1 MSRLMVHFVGV
12 VADAAIT
19 ATAVAGCAGGNDTGT
34 KAPDEATTAVPT
46 TAATEAPGDEA
57 SGGEP
62 TTTEGDAK
70 ADPEENGAA
79 QAGIDLDNPPEPIGE
94 VTMPVN
100 AKGISKVKVEVLE
113 LRKRDNVLL
122 ATFRFT
128 PEGSTSEDVSIF
140 KLLGN
145 HSFRPELVDLKNLK
159 KYGHVEELTG
169 DVTAARSEVVESLYA
184 FTAFPIPPADVTT
197 IDMRVSDQ
205 APLIEG
211 LTLP

>member
-1 MSRLMVHFVGV
+1 MSGRKLGG
-12 VADAAIT
+12 
-19 ATAVAGCAGGNDTGT
+19 AGCGLRRLGRSSLRIQVGDSHVTTHGAFRRSGCRRRHHRDCSRWMCGRERHGDQGAGRGHDRC
-34 KAPDEATTAVPT
+34 AHDR
-46 TAATEAPGDEA
+46 GDGG
-57 SGGEP
+57 SGGR
-62 TTTEGDAK
+62 GVRRR
-70 ADPEENGAA
+70 ADHHRGRRQGRSRRE
-79 QAGIDLDNPPEPIGE
+79 
-94 VTMPVN
+94 
-100 AKGISKVKVEVLE
+100 
-113 LRKRDNVLL
+113 RRDNVLL